1 MTYRVFL
8 QQTAVDHYRATP
20 LAFPDCVAVGRTRD
34 EALANLKA
42 ALDARLSQGE
52 IVAVEVGEPGHP
64 WLKGAGMFKDD
75 PTYDDFL
82 AEIEANRRVVDEAE
96 PHRADVS
103 P

>member
-8 QQTAVDHYRATP
+8 QQTAADSFKATP
-20 LAFPDCVAVGRTRD
+20 LKFPDCVAVGKTRD
-34 EALANLKA
+34 EALANLKT

-52 IVAVEVGEPGHP
+52 IVTVEVGEPEHP
-64 WLKGAGMFKDD
+64 WLKGAGMCKDD

-82 AEIEANRRVVDEAE
+82 AEIEAYRREVDEAE
-96 PHRADVS
+96 LHRADVS